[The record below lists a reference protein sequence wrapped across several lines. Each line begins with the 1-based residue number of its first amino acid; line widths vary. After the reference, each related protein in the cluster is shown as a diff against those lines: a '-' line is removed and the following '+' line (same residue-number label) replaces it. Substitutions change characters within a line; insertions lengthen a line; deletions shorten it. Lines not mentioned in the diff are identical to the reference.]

1 MISLRYAPPVLW
13 VVLVL
18 VLGSASFAAR
28 ETATFV
34 LPVLKAVLPG
44 VPVATLEA
52 IHMVLRKMCH
62 LTEYA
67 VLALLWFRALLA
79 RARQTP
85 RAAAWIALGV
95 CLLCAFVDEAH
106 QAMLPARTGSARD
119 LVIDAAG
126 ALGMLIVLRG
136 RRPAGGVILSGPR
149 GRSHDDRL
157 AARRSVAP

>member
-1 MISLRYAPPVLW
+1 MISLRYALPVLW
-13 VVLVL
+13 VALVL

-52 IHMVLRKMCH
+52 IHMVLRKVCH

-79 RARQTP
+79 RVRRTP
-85 RAAAWIALGV
+85 HAAAWIALGV
-95 CLLCAFVDEAH
+95 CLLCAFVDGAH
-106 QAMLPARTGSARD
+106 QAMLPMRTGSARD
-119 LVIDAAG
+119 LVIHAHG
-126 ALGMLIVLRG
+126 ALGILISLRG
-136 RRPAGGVILSGPR
+136 PRPAAGFDLHWPQGAYP
-149 GRSHDDRL
+149 
-157 AARRSVAP
+157 ARPL